1 MMKVAARQAASRCLA
16 AFAVVLLCSSV
27 WAQAPAKPYEPR
39 VGQAG
44 KDVIWVPMPDD
55 QLNKLLDMANVTR
68 ADYVIDLG
76 SGDGRTVV
84 AAAKRGAHALG
95 VEFNPDLVEFSRREA
110 QKAGVADKAAFEQ
123 GDLFKADLS
132 RATVISLFLLQEINL
147 KLRPA
152 LLRLKPG
159 TRIVTNTFHMGDW
172 KADVAEHFPPGC
184 HTWCDLYL
192 WIIPAHTEGTWKAPQ
207 GALVLRQHFQEI
219 SGTLGTGPAA
229 VAITGKVEG
238 ERIRFSAGGSQYS
251 GQVHDK
257 TIEGTVNTGSGI
269 RPWKAVR

>member
-1 MMKVAARQAASRCLA
+1 MMKAASRVAATLA
-16 AFAVVLLCSSV
+16 AVVLCSSA
-27 WAQAPAKPYEPR
+27 WAQVPARPYEPR

-44 KDVIWVPMPDD
+44 KDVVWVPMPDD
-55 QLNKLLDMANVTR
+55 QLARLLDMAKVAR
-68 ADYVIDLG
+68 GDYVVDLG
-76 SGDGRTVV
+76 SGDGRTVI
-84 AAAKRGAHALG
+84 AAAKRGARALG

-110 QKAGVADKAAFEQ
+110 HKAGVADKAAFEQ

-132 RATVISLFLLQEINL
+132 KATVISLFLLQEINL

-172 KADVAEHFPPGC
+172 KADAAEHFPPGC
-184 HTWCDLYL
+184 QTWCNLYL
-192 WIIPAHTEGTWKAPQ
+192 WIVPAQVEGTWKAPQ
-207 GALVLRQHFQEI
+207 GGLTLRQHFQEI

-229 VAITGKVEG
+229 VAVAGRLEG

-257 TIEGTVNTGSGI
+257 AIEGTVSTGSGI
-269 RPWKAVR
+269 RPWRAVR